1 MAEKTKK
8 AKKRRKHTITGR
20 SLLYMILM
28 GLLMI
33 VGTCVAAGYRLF
45 VGNIEVYKD
54 YAYSYANMIASNISA
69 EDIKRYLDLEK
80 GAVTQEASDGSALE
94 DVQQEIKY
102 DPEYTRI
109 NVLLLTAASYAD
121 LRYIYV
127 AVPNEEDLTYIW
139 HMVHI
144 TPNEADLTEEELE
157 DLNKSYDPLD
167 HGPYTE
173 YQKEAMMSVMEGKW
187 DNSLFLNSDLTH
199 SKLLGTAFSPIPDMN
214 GDIVAVVGVDIDAF
228 DMVVSISI
236 MCLNI
241 FLAISVILIIGMVI
255 FYFLIRFRIIR
266 PIVVLKKATADL
278 VENLDS
284 GKAFEVNVN
293 SGDEIEA
300 LARSFEEMDIRL
312 KQYLEENTAII
323 SERERLSTELDL
335 ARRIQADMLPSDF
348 PAFPE
353 RKDFDIYASMTPA
366 KEVGGDLYDFYLLDE
381 NHLALVIA
389 DVSGKG
395 VPAALVMMMTMIMLR
410 NFTMTGL
417 SPKDV
422 LANVND
428 RICQNKEEMFVTAWM
443 GILDLQSGVITAA
456 NAGHEY
462 PMLKKPDG
470 SFELVKDPH
479 GLVLG
484 GMEGIRYKEYEMKLE
499 PGSMLFVYTDGVP
512 EATDKAEEL
521 FGTER
526 TLDAL
531 NQADART
538 PMEILEAVDRA
549 VSRFVGEAPQFDDL
563 TMLCIAYSGSE
574 DGDVE

>member
-54 YAYSYANMIASNISA
+54 YAYSYANMIASNIDSDYIKKYLKME
-69 EDIKRYLDLEK
+69 EDFVSGKDPAGTTLD
-80 GAVTQEASDGSALE
+80 
-94 DVQQEIKY
+94 DVHNMIY
-102 DPEYTRI
+102 SDPEYTRI
-109 NVLLLTAASYAD
+109 NVLLLTSASYAD

-127 AVPNEEDLTYIW
+127 AVPNEDDITYIW
-139 HMVHI
+139 YMVHI
-144 TPNEADLTEEELE
+144 NTGKKHLTEEELKE
-157 DLNKSYDPLD
+157 LDASYAPLD
-167 HGPYTE
+167 HGPYSE
-173 YQKEAMMSVMEGKW
+173 NQKEAMMAVMDGTW
-187 DNSLFLNSDLTH
+187 DKSLFLSSDL
-199 SKLLGTAFSPIPDMN
+199 SKNKLLCTAFSPILDMDGN
-214 GDIVAVVGVDIDAF
+214 TIAVVGVDIDAY

-241 FLAISVILIIGMVI
+241 FLAISLILIIGMVI

-300 LARSFEEMDIRL
+300 LARSFEEMDIKL

-443 GILDLQSGVITAA
+443 GILDIRSGVITAT

-470 SFELVKDPH
+470 SFEMVKDPH

-484 GMEGIRYKEYEMKLE
+484 GMEGMQYEEYEMKLE

-512 EATDKAEEL
+512 EATDKTEEL

-538 PMEILEAVDRA
+538 PKEILEAVDHA
-549 VSRFVGEAPQFDDL
+549 VSQFVGEAPQFDDL
-563 TMLCIAYSGSE
+563 TMLCVAYSGSAE
-574 DGDVE
+574 EE

>member
-54 YAYSYANMIASNISA
+54 YAYSYANMIASNIDA
-69 EDIKRYLDLEK
+69 EDIKKYLDMEK
-80 GAVTQEASDGSALE
+80 EVVTQEASDGSALE

-144 TPNEADLTEEELE
+144 TPNGADLTEEELE
-157 DLNKSYDPLD
+157 DLNKSYGPLD

-173 YQKEAMMSVMEGKW
+173 YQKEVMMSVVEGKW

-199 SKLLGTAFSPIPDMN
+199 SKLLGTAFSPILDIN
-214 GDIVAVVGVDIDAF
+214 GDVVAVVAVDIDAF

-284 GKAFEVNVN
+284 GKAFEVNVQ

-300 LARSFEEMDIRL
+300 LARSFEEMDIKL

-462 PMLKKPDG
+462 PMLKHPDG

-538 PMEILEAVDRA
+538 PMEILEAVDQA

-563 TMLCIAYSGSE
+563 TMLCIAYSGSA